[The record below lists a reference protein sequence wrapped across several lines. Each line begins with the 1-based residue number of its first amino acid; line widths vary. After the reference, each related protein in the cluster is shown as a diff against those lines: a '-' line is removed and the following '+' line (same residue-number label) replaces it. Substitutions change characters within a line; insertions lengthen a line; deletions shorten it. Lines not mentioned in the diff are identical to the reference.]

1 MTAFIITGLVGVL
14 CIVIGILNTK
24 GNISML
30 HSYHRHRVTEENRIP
45 FGKKVGIGMI
55 IVGVSIIAESVL
67 SAVALY
73 TSDKVFMTVGNVI
86 MFAGIIAGLVIIFS
100 AMIKYNKGIF

>member
-1 MTAFIITGLVGVL
+1 
-14 CIVIGILNTK
+14 
-24 GNISML
+24 
-30 HSYHRHRVTEENRIP
+30 
-45 FGKKVGIGMI
+45 
-55 IVGVSIIAESVL
+55 L